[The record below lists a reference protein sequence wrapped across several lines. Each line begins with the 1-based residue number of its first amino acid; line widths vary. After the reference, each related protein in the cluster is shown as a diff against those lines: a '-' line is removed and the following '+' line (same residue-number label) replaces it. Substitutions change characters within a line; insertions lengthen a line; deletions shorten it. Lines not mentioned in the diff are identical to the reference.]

1 MIVIIGEIGVGKFIV
16 IDVFGFCFG
25 GCVEVDMVCIGVV
38 CVDLC
43 VCFFLKDMLVVLC
56 WLEENQFEDGYECLF
71 CCVISSDGCFCGFIN
86 GIVVFLL

>member
-1 MIVIIGEIGVGKFIV
+1 MIISNFVIVCEFEIDFYSGMIVIIGEIGVGKSIV

-56 WLEENQFEDGYECLF
+56 WLEEN
-71 CCVISSDGCFCGFIN
+71 
-86 GIVVFLL
+86 

>member
-1 MIVIIGEIGVGKFIV
+1 MIISNFVIVCEFEIDFYSGMIVIIGEIGVGKFIV

-43 VCFFLKDMLVVLC
+43 VCFFLKDMPAALC
-56 WLEENQFEDGYECLF
+56 WLEEN
-71 CCVISSDGCFCGFIN
+71 
-86 GIVVFLL
+86 

>member
-1 MIVIIGEIGVGKFIV
+1 MIISNFVIVCEFEIDFYSGMIVIIGEIGVGKFIV

-56 WLEENQFEDGYECLF
+56 WLEEN
-71 CCVISSDGCFCGFIN
+71 
-86 GIVVFLL
+86 